1 MNALCPV
8 SISKD
13 YTPAASANVIN
24 PQIVSQPPANVV
36 AVGNV
41 LRVLYTRN
49 VSTTAKAN
57 DPTCCFRTKMIFVY
71 DSRVDNRGQ
80 NEEK

>member
-24 PQIVSQPPANVV
+24 AQIVSQPPANVV

-49 VSTTAKAN
+49 DEETTCNNAN
-57 DPTCCFRTKMIFVY
+57 DDAFV
-71 DSRVDNRGQ
+71 SN
-80 NEEK
+80 